1 MSSKKPEG
9 FKLFVP
15 KDADPEKDMPAKLE
29 VVDYNPARSKKTPL
43 GGGAYDPYERTAEE
57 GGDTARMRR
66 PRVDLRKL
74 SEWIK
79 TTQQVKVLRIEEA
92 EAQAEAEAGRKQK
105 DDEG

>member
-9 FKLFVP
+9 FTLYVP

-29 VVDYNPARSKKTPL
+29 VVDYNPARSKKKPSL
-43 GGGAYDPYERTAEE
+43 GGGAYDPYERTAGES
-57 GGDTARMRR
+57 DTARMRR

-79 TTQQVKVLRIEEA
+79 TTQQVKILREEEA
-92 EAQAEAEAGRKQK
+92 AEDPPDGK
-105 DDEG
+105 DKNKG